1 MVMRRIP
8 LVLLV
13 AALSIVF
20 VANAGARTRSL
31 FVVNQLYSPP
41 TPPDSLYGI
50 STFSLDLDSGVLTEQ
65 PGLTSTGTTPT
76 MPGITPDGTRFYTA
90 DWASG
95 NVYGFSI
102 SSGSLTALT
111 GSPWSAGTQPN
122 GLAIDPSGDALWT
135 ANYGGSDLSGLSI
148 DGAGALSAVSGSPF
162 STVDT
167 PNSLAVSPRTPFV
180 YVAGA
185 TGGGVDGF
193 SRSATGELTH
203 LSGFPLAD
211 SNYPM
216 DVEFTVDGSFL
227 FVADYSSQEIASYSI
242 DQDSGALTLVGTPVA
257 TDGGATGLSATA
269 DGKWLIVSLGDAQ
282 KAGSYEINGDGTLS
296 HVGDVPVSTAGG
308 WAYPNDAITTPDVR
322 FAYIANYWAGWID
335 GFSIAAD
342 GQLTTIPGSPWG
354 SQPGPPASLAI
365 VPNQGP
371 IASFTDSTS
380 GQSASFDASAS
391 SDPDGSVAQYAWDF
405 GDGDTGSGVSPQ
417 HTYAAPGTYTVKLRV
432 TDDENCSD
440 EQIGTG
446 QTLYCNGSSA
456 ATAQRTVTFAAPSP
470 PAPAPT
476 DVLTLTKASGKQ
488 VKSRRRGHKITRRV
502 RARFTLSAGANV
514 TYRFQKSRQGGTCRR
529 RARTS
534 VRHRISF
541 RTFGKSMT
549 RRQGSGKL
557 QRTFANRV
565 GGRRI
570 TPGRYRVRM
579 QARDSKGRKSKLVI
593 THSFCVR

>member
-1 MVMRRIP
+1 MRRIL
-8 LVLLV
+8 LVALV

-20 VANAGARTRSL
+20 VADAGARTRSL
-31 FVVNQLYSPP
+31 FVVNQLY
-41 TPPDSLYGI
+41 TPPIPPPSTYGI

-76 MPGITPDGTRFYTA
+76 MPGITPDGKRFYTA
-90 DWASG
+90 DWDSG

-102 SSGSLTALT
+102 NAGSLTALT

-122 GLAIDPSGDALWT
+122 GLAIDPSGGALWT
-135 ANYGGSDLSGLSI
+135 ANNGGSDLGGFSI

-162 STVDT
+162 STVGT

-185 TGGGVDGF
+185 AGGGVDGF
-193 SRSATGELTH
+193 RRNATGELTH

-211 SNYPM
+211 TNYPI
-216 DVEFTVDGSFL
+216 DVEFTIDGRFL

-242 DQDSGALTLVGTPVA
+242 DQDSGALTPVGTVA

-282 KAGSYEINGDGTLS
+282 KAGSYEINSDGTLS

-308 WAYPNDAITTPDVR
+308 WAYPYDAVTTPDAR

-335 GFSIAAD
+335 GFSIGPD
-342 GQLTTIPGSPWG
+342 GQLTTIPGSPWPG
-354 SQPGPPASLAI
+354 LVPRPGPPASLAI

-371 IASFTDSTS
+371 IASFADSAS

-391 SDPDGSVAQYAWDF
+391 SDPDGNVAQYAWDF

-456 ATAQRTVTFAAPSP
+456 ATTQRSVTFAAPAP
-470 PAPAPT
+470 PPT
-476 DVLTLTKASGKQ
+476 DTLTLTKASGKQ

-502 RARFTLSAGANV
+502 RARFTLSAAANI

-529 RARTS
+529 RARTA

-570 TPGRYRVRM
+570 TPGRYRIRM
-579 QARDSKGRKSKLVI
+579 QARDSKDRKSKLVV